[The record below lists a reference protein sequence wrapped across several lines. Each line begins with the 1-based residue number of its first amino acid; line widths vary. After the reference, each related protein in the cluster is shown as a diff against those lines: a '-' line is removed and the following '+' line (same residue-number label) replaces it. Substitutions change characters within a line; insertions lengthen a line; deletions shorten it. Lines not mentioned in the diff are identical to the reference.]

1 MAVMD
6 VLKEWRRFVDA
17 TKEPAMFDSLEA
29 ARIAGHVLAS
39 ARSLQRMLDPTDP
52 RSEHARAAESSTLA
66 AERLSIEVLGA
77 QLADNEASSRSL
89 SLQSFNALVSA
100 GESLQSALQADP
112 EDSETQQIDLTSP
125 VTTTEDAVIE
135 LDEAIDLREESQILS
150 AVKPGLEVDGAALR
164 RAVSGDDAQPPTDTI
179 DQQAPE
185 LQPEA
190 DSPDELEADLVI
202 EALADDLVIEPDPRR
217 TDTVHIGLPE
227 IDTESVPDVDVEPA
241 VTLAATPIEAEIDEV
256 VHAAPVPEPQE
267 EMIDGSWW
275 ERRRFLADRKR
286 QDRVRRVEALRAER
300 EVVRRNHMERLA
312 AGHDV
317 TVRSRSR
324 LFFRIVNAVLVG
336 AVMVGVVI
344 GGALLAAYVS
354 RTWF

>member
-1 MAVMD
+1 MGSELAVTD
-6 VLKEWRRFVDA
+6 VLEEWRRFVDA
-17 TKEPAMFDSLEA
+17 TEEPATFDSLEA
-29 ARIAGHVLAS
+29 ARIAGHVLDS

-77 QLADNEASSRSL
+77 QLADNEASCRSL
-89 SLQSFNALVSA
+89 SLQSFTALVSA
-100 GESLQSALQADP
+100 GESLQSAVRAKTQ
-112 EDSETQQIDLTSP
+112 DSAAQQIDLTAT
-125 VTTTEDAVIE
+125 VTTTEDTVVE
-135 LDEAIDLREESQILS
+135 LDEEIDLREDSQILS
-150 AVKPGLEVDGAALR
+150 AVKPGLEIDGAALR
-164 RAVSGDDAQPPTDTI
+164 RAVSGGDSAPPTDFTR
-179 DQQAPE
+179 DDAPSASSE
-185 LQPEA
+185 DDP
-190 DSPDELEADLVI
+190 SPDEPETDLVI
-202 EALADDLVIEPDPRR
+202 EALADDLVIEHEDEVA
-217 TDTVHIGLPE
+217 DDAVVLAE
-227 IDTESVPDVDVEPA
+227 PDVIL
-241 VTLAATPIEAEIDEV
+241 TATPIEAEVDEV
-256 VHAAPVPEPQE
+256 VHAAPVPERHDE
-267 EMIDGSWW
+267 VIDGNWW
-275 ERRRFLADRKR
+275 ERRRFRSYQKR

-300 EVVRRNHMERLA
+300 EVVRRNHMERMA